1 MDIED
6 SKLVELLKTLNKQEF
21 ERLEKFVISPFFN
34 SSEQLITLYKL
45 LRSDYPDF
53 AILSKKVIFSTFY
66 PKEDYKDKKIRD
78 LFSRMLELVQNY
90 LAQLEIEKNK
100 NFYHTHILNQLI
112 ERNLKRHYNSKL
124 KEAEKFLKEQYVI
137 DEDLLYAEYTFSK
150 FQKLYL
156 DIFNNYVYDEI
167 SSEVL
172 LNEYD
177 HFLNYVIYNVLQ
189 YTLKFSILNYAV
201 TNDINMEFSDYVLDF
216 LDKYP
221 RDKYPVISIIRSV
234 LKLQKTE
241 NEEVTG
247 EDLKLYESLI
257 LQLDEFNETIR
268 HEDKTV
274 IYVYLV
280 NYTRIK
286 SLSGNQYF
294 KSEHYKMQKYS
305 IENDLYPKSGKY
317 FNEASYVIVA
327 SSALINK
334 DFKWAEEFIEKYKH
348 ELKDEVRENAYT
360 LCMANLK
367 YRTGFYDEALKY
379 LIKVSIEDIYY
390 QLKVKNLQ
398 IKIHYELGNYEM
410 CKSVIDSF
418 RHFLG
423 SVKQFPEFVRIRFVN
438 YVNLT
443 SRMVNIWLGG
453 DPKNMIEI
461 NKDIKEMPQEKVESK
476 SWLLAQATK
485 IKY

>member
-1 MDIED
+1 MDLED
-6 SKLVELLKTLNKQEF
+6 SKLTELLKTLNKQEF
-21 ERLEKFVISPFFN
+21 ERLEKYVDSRYFN
-34 SSEQLITLYKL
+34 TSEQLSTLYKL
-45 LRSDYPDF
+45 LKKDYPDF
-53 AILSKKVIFSTFY
+53 KTISKAAIFTAFY
-66 PKEDYKDKKIRD
+66 PGEEFKDKKVRD
-78 LFSRMLELVQNY
+78 LLSRMVDLVQSF
-90 LAQLEIEKNK
+90 LGQTEFEKNK
-100 NFYHTHILNQLI
+100 YIEDIYILNQLL
-112 ERNLKRHYNSKL
+112 ERNLKRHYKSRL
-124 KEAEKFLKEQYVI
+124 KEAEKNLKEQVII
-137 DEDLLYAEYTFSK
+137 DEDLLHAEYSLTK

-156 DIFNNYVYDEI
+156 DSFNSYSYDDI

-177 HFLNYVIYNVLQ
+177 HYLDYVIYNVLQ
-189 YTLKFSILNYAV
+189 YTLIFSIMRYAV
-201 TNDINMEFSDYVLDF
+201 TNEINMEFSDHVIEF

-221 RDKYPVISIIRSV
+221 RDKYPVISIIRNV
-234 LKLQKTE
+234 LRLQKTE
-241 NEEVTG
+241 NEEVTDD
-247 EDLKLYESLI
+247 DLNLYNLLI
-257 LQLDEFNETIR
+257 EQLNEYNDTIK
-268 HEDKTV
+268 HADKRL
-274 IYVYLV
+274 IYVFLV
-280 NYTRIK
+280 NYTRLK
-286 SLSGNQYF
+286 SLSGNKYF

-327 SSALINK
+327 STALINK
-334 DFKWAEEFIEKYKH
+334 DFKWAEEFIEKFKH

-360 LCMANLK
+360 FCMANLK

-379 LIKVSIEDIYY
+379 LIKVSIDDMYY

-423 SVKQFPEFVRIRFVN
+423 SVKLFPEFVRIRFVN

-453 DPKNMIEI
+453 DPKNMVEI
-461 NKDIKEMPQEKVESK
+461 NKDIMEIPQEKVESK
-476 SWLLAQATK
+476 SWLIAQAAK